1 MLLYRNGYSL
11 SCVCVTRYTGTG
23 NSVADNFLS
32 IWGGGGGGGGT
43 EGGGIL
49 AVERKDSHYKHSEV
63 ETRASNLGFPKI
75 YLYGGKK
82 KFF

>member
-1 MLLYRNGYSL
+1 MGGSAGVVLHPRSREYDSVL
-11 SCVCVTRYTGTG
+11 T
-23 NSVADNFLS
+23 NSRGPKRVWS
-32 IWGGGGGGGGT
+32 GEGGK
-43 EGGGIL
+43 EGGGIS

-82 KFF
+82 KYF